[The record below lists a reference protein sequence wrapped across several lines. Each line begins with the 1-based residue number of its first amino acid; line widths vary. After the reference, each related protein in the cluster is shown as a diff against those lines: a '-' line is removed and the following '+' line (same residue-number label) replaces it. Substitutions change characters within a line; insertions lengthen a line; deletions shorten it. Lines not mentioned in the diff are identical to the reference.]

1 MTGDRRPGPGAAAVP
16 WLPVAAALVVRLA
29 AILLSDR
36 VVADVL
42 RYRRV
47 AAHVLDAS
55 WNPYLAAR
63 LYPYPP
69 LWVWVEAACEWLARH
84 SGLSF
89 AVLVKLPILAA
100 EVGIVALL
108 ARWGAARGGAA
119 RWAPW
124 IYAVHPVA
132 VLVTGFHG
140 QFDSL
145 ALLMVLL
152 AVRASEHGRHDAAAL
167 ALAAGIAW
175 KSFPILAVPVLLLRV
190 TGAAARVRFLALAVL
205 PVAVLLLPYLAH
217 DAPAVARELF
227 GYGGV
232 ADFGWIGVWRGARWM
247 MDGTLGRGEAR
258 HWGSLVPAAK
268 ILFLAAYAA
277 VLARRRASGDL
288 VVTVLAVFV
297 AFQAFYGAL
306 SAQYLLWVVPLAV
319 LRPDRWLALHGAAGT
334 VGLVGFYL
342 FLAPG
347 VLTPAE
353 APADAAGTLWVI
365 GTAASLLVS
374 AGWIVALRNASQLGQ
389 GMDAAP
395 RRSTTVLP
403 SQNATP

>member
-1 MTGDRRPGPGAAAVP
+1 MTAGRRPGPGPAAAP
-16 WLPVAAALVVRLA
+16 WMPVAAAFVVRLA

-47 AAHVLDAS
+47 AAHVLDVS
-55 WNPYLAAR
+55 WNPYQAKH

-69 LWVWVEAACEWLARH
+69 VWVWVEAACEWLARH

-89 AVLVKLPILAA
+89 AVLVKLPVLAA

-108 ARWGAARGGAA
+108 ARWGAERGGAA

-152 AVRASEHGRHDAAAL
+152 AVRASERGRHDAAAL
-167 ALAAGIAW
+167 ALAAGIAV

-190 TGAAARVRFLALAVL
+190 RGAAARVRFLALALL
-205 PVAVLLLPYLAH
+205 PVAVLLVPYLAH
-217 DAPAVARELF
+217 DATAVARELF

-232 ADFGWIGVWRGARWM
+232 ADFGWIGVWRGVRWM
-247 MDGTLGRGEAR
+247 IDGTLDRGEAR
-258 HWGSLVPAAK
+258 HWGRLIPAAK
-268 ILFLAAYAA
+268 ILFLGAYGAA
-277 VLARRRASGDL
+277 LARRRASGDL
-288 VVTVLAVFV
+288 VVTLLAVFV
-297 AFQAFYGAL
+297 AFQTFYGAL

-319 LRPDRWLALHGAAGT
+319 LRPDRWLALHGAAAT

-353 APADAAGTLWVI
+353 ARADAAGTLWVI
-365 GTAASLLVS
+365 GAAAVLL
-374 AGWIVALRNASQLGQ
+374 AAFGWVVALTRATGRATVQRAS
-389 GMDAAP
+389 AIHS
-395 RRSTTVLP
+395 RE
-403 SQNATP
+403 

>member
-1 MTGDRRPGPGAAAVP
+1 MTEGRRPGPGVAVP
-16 WLPVAAALVVRLA
+16 WMPVAAAFVARLA

-47 AAHVLDAS
+47 AAHVLDVS
-55 WNPYLAAR
+55 WNPYQAQH

-69 LWVWVEAACEWLARH
+69 LWVWIEAACESLARH

-89 AVLVKLPILAA
+89 AVLVKLPVLAA
-100 EVGIVALL
+100 EVGIVVLL
-108 ARWGAARGGAA
+108 ARWGAERGGAA

-124 IYAVHPVA
+124 IYALHPVA

-140 QFDSL
+140 QFDSI

-152 AVRASEHGRHDAAAL
+152 AVRASERGRHDAAAL
-167 ALAAGIAW
+167 ALAAGIAV

-190 TGAAARVRFLALAVL
+190 TGATARFRFLALALL
-205 PVAVLLLPYLAH
+205 PVAVLLVPYLAH
-217 DAPAVARELF
+217 DATAVTRELF

-232 ADFGWIGVWRGARWM
+232 ADFGWIGVWRGVRWVI
-247 MDGTLGRGEAR
+247 DGTLGRGEAR
-258 HWGSLVPAAK
+258 HWGLLIPAAK
-268 ILFLAAYAA
+268 ILFLAAYGAA
-277 VLARRRASGDL
+277 LARRRASGDL
-288 VVTVLAVFV
+288 VVTLLAVFV

-319 LRPDRWLALHGAAGT
+319 LRPDRWLAFHGAAAT
-334 VGLVGFYL
+334 AGLVGFYL

-347 VLTPAE
+347 VLTAAE
-353 APADAAGTLWVI
+353 ARADAAGPLWVI
-365 GTAASLLVS
+365 GAAAVLL
-374 AGWIVALRNASQLGQ
+374 AAIGWVVALTRATGRATVQRAS
-389 GMDAAP
+389 AIHS
-395 RRSTTVLP
+395 RE
-403 SQNATP
+403 

>member
-1 MTGDRRPGPGAAAVP
+1 MTGGGRPGPGAAVP
-16 WLPVAAALVVRLA
+16 WMPVAASFVVRLA

-47 AAHVLDAS
+47 AAHVLDVS
-55 WNPYLAAR
+55 WNPYQVKH

-69 LWVWVEAACEWLARH
+69 LWVWIEAACEWLARH

-89 AVLVKLPILAA
+89 AVLVKLPVLAA

-108 ARWGAARGGAA
+108 ARWGAERGGAA

-124 IYAVHPVA
+124 IYAFHPVA

-152 AVRASEHGRHDAAAL
+152 AVRASERGRHDAAAL
-167 ALAAGIAW
+167 ALAAGIAV

-190 TGAAARVRFLALAVL
+190 TGATARFRFLALALL
-205 PVAVLLLPYLAH
+205 PVAVLLVPYLAH
-217 DAPAVARELF
+217 DATAVTRELF

-232 ADFGWIGVWRGARWM
+232 ADFGWIGVWRGVRWVI
-247 MDGTLGRGEAR
+247 DGTLGRGEAR
-258 HWGSLVPAAK
+258 HWGLLIPAAK
-268 ILFLAAYAA
+268 ILFLAAYGAA
-277 VLARRRASGDL
+277 LARRRASGDL
-288 VVTVLAVFV
+288 VVTLLAVFV

-319 LRPDRWLALHGAAGT
+319 LRPDRWLAFHGAAAT
-334 VGLVGFYL
+334 AGLVGFYL

-347 VLTPAE
+347 VLTAAE
-353 APADAAGTLWVI
+353 ARADAAGPIWVI
-365 GTAASLLVS
+365 GAAAVLL
-374 AGWIVALRNASQLGQ
+374 AAFGWVVALARETGRATVQRAS
-389 GMDAAP
+389 AIHS
-395 RRSTTVLP
+395 RE
-403 SQNATP
+403 

>member
-1 MTGDRRPGPGAAAVP
+1 MKAGAA
-16 WLPVAAALVVRLA
+16 WGPVAAALAVRLF

-47 AAHVLDAS
+47 AAHVLDVS
-55 WNPYLAAR
+55 WNPYQAKG

-89 AVLVKLPILAA
+89 AVLVKLPVLAA

-108 ARWGAARGGAA
+108 ARWGATRGGAA

-124 IYAVHPVA
+124 IYALHPVA

-145 ALLMVLL
+145 ALLMLLL
-152 AVRASEHGRHDAAAL
+152 AVRAFEGGRRDAAAL
-167 ALAAGIAW
+167 ALAGGIAL
-175 KSFPILAVPVLLLRV
+175 KSFPV
-190 TGAAARVRFLALAVL
+190 LALPLFLWRAPGAPARARFAALALL
-205 PVAVLLLPYLAH
+205 PVAVLLLPYAAH
-217 DAPAVARELF
+217 DARAMARELF

-247 MDGTLGRGEAR
+247 IDGTLGRGEAR
-258 HWGSLVPAAK
+258 HWGPLIPAAK
-268 ILFLAAYAA
+268 VLFLAAYAA
-277 VLARRRASGDL
+277 LLARMAKRDL
-288 VVTVLAVFV
+288 AAAVLAVLL
-297 AFQAFYGAL
+297 AFEVFYGAL
-306 SAQYLLWVVPLAV
+306 SAQYLLWVVPLAA
-319 LRPDRWLALHGAAGT
+319 LRPGRWLAAYTAAAT
-334 VGLVGFYL
+334 VGLLGFYL

-347 VLTPAE
+347 VLVAE
-353 APADAAGTLWVI
+353 ALARPAADMAGGAWVI
-365 GTAASLLVS
+365 GAAATVIAAAGWLASLVRSGPAAASS
-374 AGWIVALRNASQLGQ
+374 
-389 GMDAAP
+389 
-395 RRSTTVLP
+395 
-403 SQNATP
+403 

>member
-1 MTGDRRPGPGAAAVP
+1 MTNGAARA
-16 WLPVAAALVVRLA
+16 PVAAAFVVRLA

-47 AAHVLDAS
+47 AAHVLDVS
-55 WNPYLAAR
+55 WNPYLAKA

-69 LWVWVEAACEWLARH
+69 VWVWVEAGCEWLARH

-89 AVLVKLPILAA
+89 AVLVKLPVLAA

-124 IYAVHPVA
+124 IYALHPVA
-132 VLVTGFHG
+132 VLIAGFHG

-152 AVRASEHGRHDAAAL
+152 AVRAAERGRHDAAAL
-167 ALAAGIAW
+167 ALAAGIAV
-175 KSFPILAVPVLLLRV
+175 KSFPILVAPVLLLRV
-190 TGAAARVRFLALAVL
+190 TGSGARVRFLALALL
-205 PVAVLLLPYLAH
+205 PVAALLVPYLAH
-217 DAPAVARELF
+217 DASAVARELF

-232 ADFGWIGVWRGARWM
+232 ADFGWIGVWRGLRWM
-247 MDGTLGRGEAR
+247 IDGTLGRAEAR
-258 HWGSLVPAAK
+258 HWGALIPAAK

-277 VLARRRASGDL
+277 VLARRRAGGDL
-288 VVTVLAVFV
+288 VGTVLAVFV

-319 LRPDRWLALHGAAGT
+319 LRPDRWLALHAAAAT

-353 APADAAGTLWVI
+353 ARMEPAGTVWVI
-365 GTAASLLVS
+365 GAAASLLVS
-374 AGWIVALRNASQLGQ
+374 IAWLFARWNVSQLGH
-389 GMDAAP
+389 GIDAAA
-395 RRSTTVLP
+395 RRNTID
-403 SQNATP
+403 